1 MTKKKNYLYPDT
13 LPDNITLQ
21 EIDVGKQMGLSKDV
35 ISKFVFWQGE
45 QWWQARFPPTAEC
58 PEGKIF
64 FTKNPK
70 DPRVL
75 NYAVD
80 DVNGRARGN
89 INWSNGESGNPKGRP
104 KNSSNKITVK
114 SVCDAMGANPVEL
127 LTSVMLSDVGTLRKY
142 GVKDVK
148 SITLAQKLSI
158 AKYLS
163 DKIVPNLKPVE
174 VNESGDWEPNKI
186 EGGEEESKY
195 QIHVFTPGLEEQV
208 KKNPEI
214 QEKGVDRYL
223 EDHKAEYEVDDEPDA
238 LIVFPTKEE

>member
-1 MTKKKNYLYPDT
+1 MSKKKNYLYPDT

-89 INWSNGESGNPKGRP
+89 INWSNGESGNPRGRP
-104 KNSSNKITVK
+104 KSSSNRITVK
-114 SVCDAMGANPVEL
+114 SVCDAMGANPVE
-127 LTSVMLSDVGTLRKY
+127 MLSAVLMSDVGVLRKY
-142 GVKDVK
+142 GVKNPKD
-148 SITLAQKLSI
+148 ITLAQKLSI

-163 DKIVPNLKPVE
+163 DKLLPNLKPVE

-223 EDHKAEYEVDDEPDA
+223 EDHKAEYEVEDEPDA